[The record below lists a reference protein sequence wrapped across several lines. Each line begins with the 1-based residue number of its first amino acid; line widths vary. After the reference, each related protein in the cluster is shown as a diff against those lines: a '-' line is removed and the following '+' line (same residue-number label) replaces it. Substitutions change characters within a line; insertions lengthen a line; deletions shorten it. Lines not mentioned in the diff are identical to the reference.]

1 MFVFTRD
8 DLKQILD
15 EAANEV
21 CGDASDLSLEDLF
34 YAFGRGEANDPELVA
49 EIIANAAMKV
59 TSRLTSRT
67 VHCFWQLI
75 TSETTPILAGDM
87 YLILYDENGKLLTFQ
102 PPEPGVA
109 LFVESL
115 DSVIEALDEI
125 TKIVASNIQRGR
137 EQ

>member
-67 VHCFWQLI
+67 VFCFWQLI
-75 TSETTPILAGDM
+75 TPETTPILAGDM